1 MTTQINNSSRYF
13 TSIRVGTL
21 MLGTKP
27 SQQFTY
33 TSPIRIGNKAGQNLA
48 TGDGTSVVIGDNSA
62 PLATS
67 GSTTI
72 VGSVCAGALT
82 SGDATIF
89 GYGSG
94 TLLTTG
100 TQNAFFG
107 AFVTTLGD
115 VNYSTAVGSNTY
127 AGELSVSAG
136 YIAMAGALT
145 SSANVAVGYG
155 SGTRYMGSYNTACGG
170 LSLRTGTGAY
180 SSCCA
185 FGYKALGSGNKSTA
199 VDGASAFGYE
209 ALLGN
214 NTGPHNSAFGYQS
227 GRALSSGGY
236 NALFGYQA
244 GWLLTGSYNTLVG
257 SDAAGG
263 AVSGAVALGYGVT
276 AESNTF
282 TVTVG
287 GASPVTMKTDCVRQ
301 VFGSTMVPGATDYL
315 IVSFNGTA
323 KKIALYD

>member
-48 TGDGTSVVIGDNSA
+48 VGDGTSVVIGDNSA

-72 VGSVCAGALT
+72 VGSVCASALT

-94 TLLTTG
+94 ILLTSG

-107 AFVTTLGD
+107 SFVTTLGD
-115 VNYSTAVGSNTY
+115 INYSTAIGSNCY
-127 AGELSVSAG
+127 GGELSLTAG
-136 YIAMAGALT
+136 YFAQAGALAST
-145 SSANVAVGYG
+145 YNVALGCLA
-155 SGTRYMGSYNTACGG
+155 GTQYMGSYNTACGAS
-170 LSLRTGTGAY
+170 SLRTGTGAY

-199 VDGASAFGYE
+199 VDGACAFGYE
-209 ALLGN
+209 ALFGN
-214 NTGPHNSAFGYQS
+214 NTGPHNCAFGYQS
-227 GRALSSGGY
+227 GRAVSTGGY
-236 NALFGYQA
+236 NALFGYRA

-257 SDAAGG
+257 SDATGA

-301 VFGSTMVPGATDYL
+301 VFGSTMVPAATDYL